1 MLASQRKQQILQILT
16 EEKQV
21 MSGELSQRFN
31 VSEDSIRRDLRELAA
46 EGKLQRVHGGALPVS
61 AAIAPIETRKSVQ
74 IDSKQAVARAAAAM
88 IQPGQVVIVD
98 GGTTTAAMIGFL
110 PADLSCTVVTHSPG
124 IAVALVDHPR
134 IEVIL
139 LGGRVFKHSV
149 VAVGAETLAGMA
161 RINADLF
168 FMGVTGVH
176 PRAGFTTGD
185 YEEAGI
191 KRADGQGGRNRGNG
205 LPGEAQRRV
214 GLCHRRAEPRQY
226 ADCRWRTR
234 RRAAPTVG
242 AERRGDRPRSAVAPT
257 GRRA

>member
-74 IDSKQAVARAAAAM
+74 IASKQAVAAAL

-191 KRADGQGGRNRGNG
+191 KRA
-205 LPGEAQRRV
+205 LTA
-214 GLCHRRAEPRQY
+214 
-226 ADCRWRTR
+226 
-234 RRAAPTVG
+234 RAAETVVM
-242 AERRGDRPRSAVAPT
+242 ASREKLNAASAFAIGELSLASTLIVDGEPDAALRQQLVQSGVEIVPVQ
-257 GRRA
+257 R

>member
-1 MLASQRKQQILQILT
+1 MMLASQRKQQILQILA

-61 AAIAPIETRKSVQ
+61 AAIAPIETSKNVQ
-74 IDSKQAVARAAAAM
+74 IASKQAVPARRRPDPART
-88 IQPGQVVIVD
+88 
-98 GGTTTAAMIGFL
+98 GGDCRWRHHHRGDDRLL

-139 LGGRVFKHSV
+139 LGGKVFKHSV
-149 VAVGAETLAGMA
+149 VAVGAETLEGMA

-191 KRADGQGGRNRGNG
+191 KRAGGG
-205 LPGEAQRRV
+205 
-214 GLCHRRAEPRQY
+214 PRKP
-226 ADCRWRTR
+226 W
-234 RRAAPTVG
+234 
-242 AERRGDRPRSAVAPT
+242 
-257 GRRA
+257 

>member
-74 IDSKQAVARAAAAM
+74 IASKQAVARAAAAL

-191 KRADGQGGRNRGNG
+191 KRA
-205 LPGEAQRRV
+205 LTA
-214 GLCHRRAEPRQY
+214 
-226 ADCRWRTR
+226 
-234 RRAAPTVG
+234 RAAETVVI
-242 AERRGDRPRSAVAPT
+242 ASREKLNAASAFAIGELSLASTLIVDGEPDAALRQQLVQSGVEIVPVQ
-257 GRRA
+257 R

>member
-1 MLASQRKQQILQILT
+1 M
-16 EEKQV
+16 
-21 MSGELSQRFN
+21 
-31 VSEDSIRRDLRELAA
+31 
-46 EGKLQRVHGGALPVS
+46 
-61 AAIAPIETRKSVQ
+61 
-74 IDSKQAVARAAAAM
+74 
-88 IQPGQVVIVD
+88 
-98 GGTTTAAMIGFL
+98 
-110 PADLSCTVVTHSPG
+110 VTHSPG

-205 LPGEAQRRV
+205 LPEKLNAASAFAIGELSLASTLIVDGEPDAALRQQLVQSGVEIVPVQR
-214 GLCHRRAEPRQY
+214 
-226 ADCRWRTR
+226 
-234 RRAAPTVG
+234 
-242 AERRGDRPRSAVAPT
+242 
-257 GRRA
+257 

>member
-1 MLASQRKQQILQILT
+1 
-16 EEKQV
+16 

-31 VSEDSIRRDLRELAA
+31 VSE
-46 EGKLQRVHGGALPVS
+46 GTPF
-61 AAIAPIETRKSVQ
+61 AAICASWRRRENCSGSMAGHCRFPPPLRQLKRAKACRSTQAGGRPRRRRPDPAGTGGDCRWRHHHRGDDRLFTR
-74 IDSKQAVARAAAAM
+74 R
-88 IQPGQVVIVD
+88 
-98 GGTTTAAMIGFL
+98 
-110 PADLSCTVVTHSPG
+110 LSCTVVTHSPG

-191 KRADGQGGRNRGNG
+191 KRA
-205 LPGEAQRRV
+205 LTA
-214 GLCHRRAEPRQY
+214 
-226 ADCRWRTR
+226 
-234 RRAAPTVG
+234 RAAETVVM
-242 AERRGDRPRSAVAPT
+242 ASREKLNAASAFAIGELSLASTLIVDGEPDAALRQQLLQSGVEIVPVQ
-257 GRRA
+257 R

>member
-1 MLASQRKQQILQILT
+1 MQI
-16 EEKQV
+16 
-21 MSGELSQRFN
+21 
-31 VSEDSIRRDLRELAA
+31 A
-46 EGKLQRVHGGALPVS
+46 
-61 AAIAPIETRKSVQ
+61 
-74 IDSKQAVARAAAAM
+74 SKQAVARAAAAL

-139 LGGRVFKHSV
+139 LGGKVFKHSV
-149 VAVGAETLAGMA
+149 VAVGPETLEGMA
-161 RINADLF
+161 RINADVF

-191 KRADGQGGRNRGNG
+191 KRALAARAAETVVMASREKLNAASAFAIGELNLASTLIVDGDPDARCASSWCSAAWRSSPFSG
-205 LPGEAQRRV
+205 
-214 GLCHRRAEPRQY
+214 RAERG
-226 ADCRWRTR
+226 AALSCR
-234 RRAAPTVG
+234 RRSGAAAG
-242 AERRGDRPRSAVAPT
+242 RAGSAGCP
-257 GRRA
+257 

>member
-74 IDSKQAVARAAAAM
+74 IASKQAVAL

-191 KRADGQGGRNRGNG
+191 KLA
-205 LPGEAQRRV
+205 LTA
-214 GLCHRRAEPRQY
+214 
-226 ADCRWRTR
+226 
-234 RRAAPTVG
+234 RAAETVVM
-242 AERRGDRPRSAVAPT
+242 ASREKLNAASAFAIGELSLASTLIVDGEPDAALRQQLVQSGVEIVPVQ
-257 GRRA
+257 R

>member
-74 IDSKQAVARAAAAM
+74 IASKQAVARA
-88 IQPGQVVIVD
+88 
-98 GGTTTAAMIGFL
+98 TAAMIGFL

-191 KRADGQGGRNRGNG
+191 KRA
-205 LPGEAQRRV
+205 LTA
-214 GLCHRRAEPRQY
+214 
-226 ADCRWRTR
+226 
-234 RRAAPTVG
+234 RAAETVVM
-242 AERRGDRPRSAVAPT
+242 ASREKLNAASAFAIGELSLASTLIVDGEPDAALRQQLVQSGVEIVPVQ
-257 GRRA
+257 R

>member
-74 IDSKQAVARAAAAM
+74 IASKQAVARAAAL
-88 IQPGQVVIVD
+88 IKPGQVVIVD

-191 KRADGQGGRNRGNG
+191 KRA
-205 LPGEAQRRV
+205 LTA
-214 GLCHRRAEPRQY
+214 
-226 ADCRWRTR
+226 
-234 RRAAPTVG
+234 RAAETVVM
-242 AERRGDRPRSAVAPT
+242 ASREKLNAASAFAIGELSLASTLIVDGEPDAALRQQLLQSGVEIVPVQ
-257 GRRA
+257 R